1 MHLNCRWHDIRSHV
15 GTLISTDGKVTAL
28 RTAKEGRPSGRPF
41 LLAMAKLIKFQVS
54 NSGDAVAVDPDA
66 VVRIGV
72 GLKPNTTFI
81 KQADG
86 SDVEVLGSFEEV
98 LKTLNDAKGGSL

>member
-1 MHLNCRWHDIRSHV
+1 M
-15 GTLISTDGKVTAL
+15 
-28 RTAKEGRPSGRPF
+28 
-41 LLAMAKLIKFQVS
+41 AMAKLIKFQVS